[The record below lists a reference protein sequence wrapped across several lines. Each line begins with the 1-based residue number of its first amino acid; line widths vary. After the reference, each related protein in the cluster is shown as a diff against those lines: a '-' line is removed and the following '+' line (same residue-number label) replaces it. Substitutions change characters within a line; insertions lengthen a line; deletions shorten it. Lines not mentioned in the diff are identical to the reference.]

1 MKTSLIVTTYNRPD
15 ALELVLLSIL
25 NQYIQ
30 PDEVVI
36 ADDGSTGET
45 QELIKQYQ
53 SLFSI
58 PLIHVWQ
65 EDNGFRVAMARNKA
79 IAKAKGDYIITID
92 GDILLHKFFIYD
104 HINHAQKKQFIQGS
118 RVLLSKKTT
127 NELIDYK
134 RIKISLWK
142 DEIKNH
148 FNAIYLPGLSLLAG
162 KISSKQN
169 IAGVRSCNF
178 SLWKDD
184 IIKINGFNE
193 DFVGWGREDSE
204 LVLRLIN
211 SGVRRLNLKFAGIGY
226 HLWHQSNQNIK
237 LLKQN
242 DETLQLAMKENRK
255 FCEKG
260 INQYL

>member
-1 MKTSLIVTTYNRPD
+1 MKLSVIITTYNSEEW
-15 ALELVLLSIL
+15 LQKVLVGYSVQTEP
-25 NQYIQ
+25 NF
-30 PDEVVI
+30 EVVI
-36 ADDGSTGET
+36 ADDGSTEKT
-45 QELIKQYQ
+45 KAVIESFQNQFKFPIV
-53 SLFSI
+53 
-58 PLIHVWQ
+58 HVWQ

-92 GDILLHKFFIYD
+92 GDILLHKYFIYD

-211 SGVRRLNLKFAGIGY
+211 SGVRRLKLKFAGIGY